1 MDDKIRNRYLKDIEY
16 FSKKLEEQPDSK
28 VFMPL
33 AIAYLK
39 LGKYDEAIDIC
50 IKGLDKN
57 PNYLAA
63 KTVLAQAY
71 LEKGMIAEAKALLIE
86 VTTLNK
92 DNYRANKLLGD
103 IYRSENNLEKAL
115 FYYRNALYVTPEDRD
130 LKELLEELAE
140 NIEAVPRDI
149 EEISDTDTEKIEE
162 VIKEVQEDIGE
173 VVLEDTSM
181 QEDIGEEMGG
191 VVEDGV
197 KVEKINKDDFGEDLD
212 REHVREPEPI
222 LGQEE
227 ERSADKL
234 DEKNKSEEFSVEKLE
249 NEELIKQLENWL
261 ENIRKIKASRSV

>member
-1 MDDKIRNRYLKDIEY
+1 MDEKIRNRYLKDIEY

-39 LGKYDEAIDIC
+39 LGKYDEAIDTC

-103 IYRSENNLEKAL
+103 IYRSEDNLDKAL
-115 FYYRNALYVTPEDRD
+115 YYYRNALYIVPEDRD
-130 LKELLEELAE
+130 LKELVEELAE

-149 EEISDTDTEKIEE
+149 EEIPEKEKIEE

-173 VVLEDTSM
+173 EVSAEVLQ
-181 QEDIGEEMGG
+181 QEDIVKEVDEFIEKGLDEEVKLGAEDLKEDLIPERVIEPETILQQEELSTG
-191 VVEDGV
+191 ILDEEEKVEEF
-197 KVEKINKDDFGEDLD
+197 KVEK
-212 REHVREPEPI
+212 V
-222 LGQEE
+222 
-227 ERSADKL
+227 
-234 DEKNKSEEFSVEKLE
+234 KNAA
-249 NEELIKQLENWL
+249 LIEQLEGWL
-261 ENIRKIKASRSV
+261 ENIRKVKASRSV